1 MSKVGQI
8 LLHYPLPSQVVFL
21 LPDLYF
27 TNYVATFEP
36 DQRLAASKAGEF
48 AVRLFAFGVDIN
60 VLMITFLTACP
71 VAGGYEFLWKYKRIS
86 CRGAASAR
94 GWH

>member
-60 VLMITFLTACP
+60 VLMMIFLTACP
-71 VAGGYEFLWKYKRIS
+71 VAGGYKFLWKYKRIS
-86 CRGAASAR
+86 CRGAAAAR

>member
-1 MSKVGQI
+1 MHY
-8 LLHYPLPSQVVFL
+8 LLPPQVVFL

-60 VLMITFLTACP
+60 VLMMIFLTACP
-71 VAGGYEFLWKYKRIS
+71 VAGGCEFLGKYKRIS
-86 CRGAASAR
+86 CRGAAAAR

>member
-60 VLMITFLTACP
+60 VLMMIFLAACP
-71 VAGGYEFLWKYKRIS
+71 VAGGYKFLWKYKRIS
-86 CRGAASAR
+86 CRGAAAAR